1 MWLFYINQ
9 ESIDIGVN
17 IADGIALQETTDSK
31 GIRNHT
37 YCHAQATLLI
47 MILIIQ
53 CRQHLVTMH
62 VVVHGLIPSHATHN
76 AMARA
81 IHRHSYLWRNA
92 SEDVGVRWCQSSL
105 ALAIIEHSIHVQ
117 TPLKLL
123 RTEGEC

>member
-9 ESIDIGVN
+9 ESIDVGVN
-17 IADGIALQETTDSK
+17 IADGITLQETTDSK
-31 GIRNHT
+31 GIGNHT
-37 YCHAQATLLI
+37 HCHAQATLLI

-105 ALAIIEHSIHVQ
+105 ALAIIEHSIHIH

-123 RTEGEC
+123 RTESEC